1 MVDKDFVKDKIAA
14 FLKISADD
22 LQEGTVLSNLI
33 ADSFM
38 IVELMIE
45 LEETCGAR
53 LQQEDVKHVKT
64 LGDLTSVVASLSHGR
79 SAKRVRD
86 ELALSAEEV

>member
-1 MVDKDFVKDKIAA
+1 
-14 FLKISADD
+14 
-22 LQEGTVLSNLI
+22 
-33 ADSFM
+33 
-38 IVELMIE
+38 MIE